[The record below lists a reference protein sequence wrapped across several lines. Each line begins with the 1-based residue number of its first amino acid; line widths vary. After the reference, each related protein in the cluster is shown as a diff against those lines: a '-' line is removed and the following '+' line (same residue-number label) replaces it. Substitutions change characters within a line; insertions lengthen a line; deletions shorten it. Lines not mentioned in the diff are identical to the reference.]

1 MSYYVN
7 TRRSGSE
14 PLPSV
19 DRMRAVLAKLDADD
33 TEHESVSLT
42 HKSEWCLS
50 VYPGGPLVRETWRLS
65 SLDT

>member
-1 MSYYVN
+1 MTLQAS
-7 TRRSGSE
+7 TRWGGDESE
-14 PLPSV
+14 PTV

-33 TEHESVSLT
+33 TEHESVSFT

-50 VYPGGPLVRETWRLS
+50 VYPGGLLVRETWRLS